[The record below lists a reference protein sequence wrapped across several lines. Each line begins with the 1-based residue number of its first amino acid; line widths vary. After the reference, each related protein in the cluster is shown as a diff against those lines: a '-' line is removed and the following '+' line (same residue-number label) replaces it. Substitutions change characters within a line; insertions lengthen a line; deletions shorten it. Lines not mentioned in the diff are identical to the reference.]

1 MMRFRPGAS
10 LARPEVMS
18 LATFWRNAVA
28 DFNSTAA
35 IAPSSRYLARSM
47 VEPVRRNDLRV
58 VVEFGPGTGKM
69 TREILR
75 LMPRDSILVAFE
87 ISDRFVSHL
96 GEAIPDGRLQVVH
109 AGAETAAEELRARG
123 IDHIDGVVSS
133 LGISLMDEDT
143 VSAIYRPLLPH
154 LGDTG
159 VLTQFQYVHRTR
171 MHDGRLEYFNAVPLL
186 ERYFHSVESNCVLRN
201 LPPAY
206 VLTCRGARMSHG
218 QQRGGPGETAGRCT
232 GK

>member
-1 MMRFRPGAS
+1 MMGLRPGA
-10 LARPEVMS
+10 LQLRPEVMS

-35 IAPSSRYLARSM
+35 IVPSSRYLARSM
-47 VEPVRRNDLRV
+47 VEPVRCSDLRV

-87 ISDRFVSHL
+87 ISERFVSHL
-96 GEAIPDGRLQVVH
+96 GESIPDGRLQVVR
-109 AGAETAAEELRARG
+109 AGAETAAEELQTRG
-123 IDHIDGVVSS
+123 IGHIDGVVSS
-133 LGISLMDEDT
+133 LGISLMGEDA

-171 MHDGRLEYFNAVPLL
+171 MHDGRLEYFDAAPLL
-186 ERYFHSVESNCVLRN
+186 RRYFRSVECSCVLRN

-206 VLTCRGARMSHG
+206 VLTCRGARMG
-218 QQRGGPGETAGRCT
+218 PQQERGGTGRAAGR
-232 GK
+232 GARR

>member
-1 MMRFRPGAS
+1 MMVFRPGAP
-10 LARPEVMS
+10 LLRPEVMS

-35 IAPSSRYLARSM
+35 IVPSSRYLARSM
-47 VEPVRRNDLRV
+47 VEPVRCDNLRV

-87 ISDRFVSHL
+87 ISERFVSHL
-96 GEAIPDGRLQVVH
+96 GESIPDGRLQVVR
-109 AGAETAAEELRARG
+109 AGAETAAEELQTRG
-123 IDHIDGVVSS
+123 IGHIDGVVSS
-133 LGISLMDEDT
+133 LGISLMGEDAA
-143 VSAIYRPLLPH
+143 SAIYRPLLPH

-171 MHDGRLEYFNAVPLL
+171 MHDGRLEYFDAVPLL
-186 ERYFHSVESNCVLRN
+186 QRYFRSVECSCVLRN

-206 VLTCRGARMSHG
+206 VLTCRGARMG
-218 QQRGGPGETAGRCT
+218 PQQERGGTGRKD
-232 GK
+232 GRGARR